1 MNYNL
6 LVFTCFWFGILIF
19 MFIFTENLNH
29 IINMRIKRLLIAAFS
44 FLFIVLPMSAQKGNL
59 VNIGLQARV
68 DYQREY
74 LDGSSVKD
82 NCGFKGKNVSI
93 LINGEFNEHFSYN
106 YRQRLYRGHGNESFF
121 NATDFLYLTYKPDEH
136 WSFSGGK
143 QILEIGGYEY
153 DLAPIDIFFLSE
165 YCSNIA
171 CYQMG
176 AYAGYSFDSGK
187 DMMRFQFCQS
197 PFRQEHSDMYA
208 YNLMWNGSHGCF
220 DSIWSVNLI
229 EYLPGKFINYLA
241 LGNHFTFGDF
251 SVFVDFMNRSVVDK
265 MSFLRDFTLIGKVEY
280 SFNEKLSVFGKA
292 SYDYNDLDE
301 VGDWCVMPGTSMGRI
316 GCGVE
321 YFPLSDKRIR
331 LHATFCHSFGDNG
344 NPAGAL
350 WDDQQIASIG
360 LTWRMKLLG
369 M

>member
-1 MNYNL
+1 MSYKL
-6 LVFTCFWFGILIF
+6 LVYARFWFGILIF
-19 MFIFTENLNH
+19 MFIFTGNLNH

-44 FLFIVLPMSAQKGNL
+44 LLFITLPVSAQDGNH

-74 LDGSSVKD
+74 LDGGSVKD

-143 QILEIGGYEY
+143 QTLEIGGYEY

-197 PFRQEHSDMYA
+197 PFRQEDSDMYA

-241 LGNHFTFGDF
+241 LGNHFGNYIP
-251 SVFVDFMNRSVVDK
+251 VD
-265 MSFLRDFTLIGKVEY
+265 
-280 SFNEKLSVFGKA
+280 
-292 SYDYNDLDE
+292 
-301 VGDWCVMPGTSMGRI
+301 
-316 GCGVE
+316 
-321 YFPLSDKRIR
+321 
-331 LHATFCHSFGDNG
+331 
-344 NPAGAL
+344 
-350 WDDQQIASIG
+350 
-360 LTWRMKLLG
+360 
-369 M
+369 

>member
-1 MNYNL
+1 
-6 LVFTCFWFGILIF
+6 
-19 MFIFTENLNH
+19 
-29 IINMRIKRLLIAAFS
+29 MRINKTLITAILL
-44 FLFIVLPMSAQKGNL
+44 LFVIWPMGAQDGDL

-74 LDGSSVKD
+74 LDGDAVKD

-106 YRQRLYRGHGNESFF
+106 YRQRLYRGHGSESFF
-121 NATDFLYLTYKPDEH
+121 SATDFLYLTYRPDDH

-143 QILEIGGYEY
+143 QMVEIGGYEY
-153 DLAPIDIFFLSE
+153 DLAPIDIYFLSE
-165 YCSNIA
+165 YCSNIS

-176 AYAGYSFDSGK
+176 VSAKYSFDQGK
-187 DMMRFQFCQS
+187 DALSFQICQS
-197 PFRQEHSDMYA
+197 PFRREGSDIYA

-220 DSIWSVNLI
+220 DSIWSLNMI

-241 LGNHFTFGDF
+241 LGNHFNFGKF
-251 SVFVDFMNRSVVDK
+251 TVFADFMNRSIVDK
-265 MSFLRDFTLIGKVEY
+265 MSFLRDFTLIGKVAY
-280 SFNEKLSVFGKA
+280 SFNDKLNVFGKA
-292 SYDYNDLDE
+292 SFDHNDLDE
-301 VGDWCVMPGTSMGRI
+301 AGDLYVMPGTSIGRI

-344 NPAGAL
+344 NTAGAL
-350 WDDQQIASIG
+350 LADQQIASVG
-360 LTWRMKLLG
+360 LTWRMSLLKR
-369 M
+369 

>member
-1 MNYNL
+1 MHINKVL
-6 LVFTCFWFGILIF
+6 IAVFL
-19 MFIFTENLNH
+19 
-29 IINMRIKRLLIAAFS
+29 LLIV
-44 FLFIVLPMSAQKGNL
+44 ILPMAAQGDKL

-74 LDGSSVKD
+74 LDGNSVKEHS
-82 NCGFKGKNVSI
+82 GFKGKDVSI
-93 LINGEFNEHFSYN
+93 LTNGKLNEQFSYN

-121 NATDFLYLTYKPDEH
+121 NATDFLYLTYRPDER

-143 QILEIGGYEY
+143 QIFEIGGYEY

-176 AYAGYSFDSGK
+176 VNAGYSFDNGK
-187 DMMRFQFCQS
+187 DLLRLQFSQS
-197 PFRQEHSDMYA
+197 PFSQDDSDLYA

-220 DSIWSVNLI
+220 DSIWSLNMI

-241 LGNHFTFGDF
+241 LGNRFTFGKVTLF
-251 SVFVDFMNRSVVDK
+251 ADFMNRSLVDR

-280 SFNEKLSVFGKA
+280 SFSDKLSVFGKA
-292 SYDYNDLDE
+292 SFDHNDLDE
-301 VGDWCVMPGTSMGRI
+301 AGDWCVMPGTSMGRV

-321 YFPLSDKRIR
+321 YFPLSDRNIR

-344 NPAGAL
+344 NHAGAL
-350 WDDQQIASIG
+350 LADQQIASVG
-360 LTWRMKLLG
+360 LTWKMRLLD
-369 M
+369 